1 MHRLLS
7 RVALAGTLLIPLSTT
22 IRADAADRPKSSN
35 ASATP
40 ADRLKPLQGFKV
52 DLLYSVPKA
61 EQGSWVN
68 MTTDPKG
75 RLIVSDQYG
84 KLYRVTLPPLNRGA
98 EELRVEPIAVEIGE
112 AQGLLWAFD
121 SLYVVVNTGGKF
133 GSGLYRVTD
142 TNNDDQLDKVE
153 LLRAIEGKGEH
164 GPHAVLPHPDGKS
177 LTIVCG
183 NATKPIPVDDSR
195 VPRIWGEDHILPR
208 MPDGNGFMA
217 DVLAPGGCIYRT
229 DPDGKRWELLA
240 NGFRNEFD
248 AAYNRDGELFAYDA
262 DMEWD
267 MNTPWYR
274 PTRVNHVVSGAEFGW
289 RNGAGKWPAYY
300 PDSLGAVVNIGPGSP
315 TGVVFGY
322 GAKFPAKYQNA
333 YFICDWSY
341 GKLYAVHLKP
351 EGASYTGELEEFIS
365 GTPLP
370 LTDLIVNPHDG
381 ALYFAVGGR
390 KTQSGLYRVTYQG
403 DEPTTPA
410 PAAKDAGSEARAL
423 RHRLEAFHGHRDPAA
438 VDAAWPHLGSPDRFI
453 RWAAR
458 VAIEHQDPNTW
469 RDRAL
474 AETNPQASLNALLA
488 LARVSANDPFHR
500 KPDSP
505 KPDPALQG
513 RILEALGRLD
523 WAKLSEPQKL
533 DLLRVYEV
541 VLNRFGRPD
550 EATVARL
557 VTFFDSIYPSR
568 SPALN
573 SELAALVVYLGAP
586 DAAAKTV
593 ALLEQAPTQEEQL
606 EYARSLRV
614 LKTGWTP
621 ALRKSYFSW
630 IHKAYGYRGGNSFR
644 GFLRRIWTDAVAT
657 LSDAEKSALEALA
670 EKPKEDAKTIAA
682 APPRPFVKA
691 WTLDEL
697 IPIVEN
703 GLKGRDFDRGRL
715 LFGAA
720 QCASCHRY
728 NNEGGSF
735 GPDLTSA
742 SGRFSTRD
750 LLESIVQPS
759 KTVSDQYEAVSIATE
774 DGTVITGRIVN
785 LNGENFIVNTNMLDP
800 NGLVNVDRRKIEEM
814 KPSPVSMMPE
824 GLLNTLSRD
833 EVLDLAAYLL
843 SRGDRNSGMFRRS
856 AQAAKAGAA
865 EAGGR

>member
-1 MHRLLS
+1 MLRSLT
-7 RVALAGTLLIPLSTT
+7 RTALAIALFATCSTAT
-22 IRADAADRPKSSN
+22 QGADRPGR

-40 ADRLKPLQGFKV
+40 AERLKPLKGFQV
-52 DLLYSVPKA
+52 DLLYSVPKD

-84 KLYRVTLPPLNRGA
+84 KLYRVSLPPIDGKV
-98 EELRVEPIAVEIGE
+98 EELKVEPIAVEIGE

-133 GSGLYRVTD
+133 KSGLYRVTD

-153 LLRAIEGKGEH
+153 LLRQIDGAGEH
-164 GPHAVLPHPDGKS
+164 GPHAVLLTPGGKS

-183 NATKPIPVDDSR
+183 NATKPIAVDESR
-195 VPRIWGEDHILPR
+195 VPRIWGEDHLLPR
-208 MPDGNGFMA
+208 MPDGNGFMR
-217 DVLAPGGCIYRT
+217 DTLAPGGCIYQT
-229 DPDGKRWELLA
+229 DPDGKKWELIA

-248 AAYNRDGELFAYDA
+248 AAYNHEGELFAYDA

-322 GAKFPAKYQNA
+322 GAKFPAKYQQA

-341 GKLYAVHLKP
+341 GKLYAVHLRP
-351 EGASYTGELEEFIS
+351 DGASFTGELEEFIS
-365 GTPLP
+365 GTPLA
-370 LTDLIVNPHDG
+370 LTDLIINPKDG
-381 ALYFAVGGR
+381 AMYFAVGGR
-390 KTQSGLYRVTYQG
+390 KTQSGLYRVTYTG

-410 PAAKDAGSEARAL
+410 VPAADAGSAARAL
-423 RHRLEAFHGHRDPAA
+423 RHQLEAFHGHRDPKA

-458 VAIEHQDPNTW
+458 VAIEHQDPESW

-474 AETNPQASLNALLA
+474 AEKAPQASLSALLA
-488 LARVSANDPFHR
+488 LARASAIDPFHR
-500 KPDSP
+500 KPTDP
-505 KPDPALQG
+505 KPDATLQG
-513 RILEALGRLD
+513 RILESLERLT
-523 WAKLSEPQKL
+523 WAKLSDAQKL

-550 EATVARL
+550 DATVSRL
-557 VTFFDSIYPSR
+557 TAFFDTIYPGSG
-568 SPALN
+568 PAIN
-573 SELAALVVYLGAP
+573 AELASIVVFLEAP
-586 DAAAKTV
+586 YAAAKTV
-593 ALLEQAPTQEEQL
+593 ALLQQAPTQEEQL

-614 LKTGWTP
+614 LKTSWTP
-621 ALRKSYFSW
+621 ELRKAYFEW
-630 IHKAYGYRGGNSFR
+630 LGQANGYRGGNSFR
-644 GFLRRIWTDAVAT
+644 GFLRIIRTDAIAT
-657 LSDAEKSALEALA
+657 LSDSEKTALGSLLA
-670 EKPKEDAKTIAA
+670 EPPPPKAVVAA
-682 APPRPFVKA
+682 GPARPFVKA

-697 IPIVEN
+697 VPIVDK
-703 GLKGRDFDRGRL
+703 GLKGRNFDRGRI

-735 GPDLTSA
+735 GPDLTGA
-742 SGRFSTRD
+742 SGRFSARD

-759 KTVSDQYEAVSIATE
+759 KTVSDQYEAVTIATVNG
-774 DGTVITGRIVN
+774 DVITGRIVN
-785 LNGENFIVNTNMLDP
+785 LNGDNLTINVNMLDP
-800 NGLVNVDRRKIEEM
+800 NGLVNVDRTKIEEM

-824 GLLNTLSRD
+824 GLFNTLNQD
-833 EVLDLAAYLL
+833 EILDLTAYLL
-843 SRGDRNSGMFRRS
+843 SRGDRNSDMFAREGRAAQEGAVGAKS
-856 AQAAKAGAA
+856 QAAK
-865 EAGGR
+865 